1 MPKHISY
8 KEVLFNQINCHDSE
22 NFDTVTKYDLN
33 MKVLTII
40 FALTGTIKC
49 LSLTMVA
56 DLLGHLDFKSPFTVL
71 SNDINVNVAAIKKL
85 FNNKYFVDFDEN
97 DQNICGTDL
106 HRKTSVIVR
115 DIKSDVLIIPKE
127 EYFHQILNDM
137 ECEIDKQVYLLDIN
151 SMSIF
156 ETYSINNKKMSGKL
170 ALIGQEYEII
180 WLKNPSIF
188 QCRSNFQGKHFEA
201 LTATY
206 GSWAVVNR
214 TYFSEVP
221 YFKENDAYLVN
232 NYVSGILIDIMNI
245 MKKELNFTI
254 NFYEKRVRN
263 WSTVIAYPNGTYGG
277 TGYIADVFFGKF
289 DMLVTAVAI
298 KDYRLPYLDFLPASE
313 YYPGNN
319 SLHTYQVAIQLGLKG
334 FHLKCFRMFI
344 DTKRATT

>member
-1 MPKHISY
+1 
-8 KEVLFNQINCHDSE
+8 
-22 NFDTVTKYDLN
+22 
-33 MKVLTII
+33 MKALAII
-40 FALTGTIKC
+40 FALTGSIQC
-49 LSLTMVA
+49 LSVIIVEDMLRNL
-56 DLLGHLDFKSPFTVL
+56 DLHSPFTIL
-71 SNDINVNVAAIKKL
+71 NSDINEHIALVKEMFQNEHFINV
-85 FNNKYFVDFDEN
+85 DDN
-97 DQNICGTDL
+97 DKIFCGTDL
-106 HRKTSVIVR
+106 HGKTSMIVKDR
-115 DIKSDVLIIPKE
+115 KSNILILPKE
-127 EYFHQILNDM
+127 AYFHQILNDM
-137 ECEIDKQVYLLDIN
+137 ECNIDKQVYLLDIN

-188 QCRSNFQGKHFEA
+188 QRRSNFQGKHFEA